1 MHKLPKLFF
10 AIPTQ
15 FVYVSACSLFF
26 LAFSVV
32 YHPFDMPEF
41 LDMGRGLYAFNLAI
55 ILAITVVALAVSRT
69 VFHLLGKSGGFT
81 WALYVAWCIGECLML
96 AIFISLYLTLML
108 KGKYTYFTVLFSYC
122 LGFVYL
128 IMIYPYLVVT
138 LSYAISARKEADKA
152 ANGVDESLIRFY
164 DEYKNP
170 KLMIAASAVLYIKAE
185 ENYVNIWYL
194 DGDKPGKYT
203 LRASM
208 TSLESTAEKHKL
220 VRCQRSYYV
229 NPLHVTVLRKENG
242 WVYADLDKEGLPSIP
257 VSKRYYDK
265 LAELL

>member
-1 MHKLPKLFF
+1 MHKLPKLFYTTS
-10 AIPTQ
+10 TQ
-15 FVYVSACSLFF
+15 LVYVSVCSLFF
-26 LAFSVV
+26 LAFSVI

-41 LDMGRGLYAFNLAI
+41 LDMGHGLYTFNLAI
-55 ILAITVVALAVSRT
+55 MLAITAVLLSIMRT
-69 VFHLLGKSGGFT
+69 VFHLLGKKGDIT
-81 WALYVAWCIGECLML
+81 WALYVVWCIGECLIL
-96 AIFISLYLTLML
+96 ALFISLYITLML
-108 KGKYTYFTVLFSYC
+108 KGRYSYFTVLFSYC
-122 LGFVYL
+122 LGYVFL

-138 LSYAISARKEADKA
+138 LSYAVASYKEAEKA
-152 ANGVDESLIRFY
+152 RSEVDESLIRFY

-185 ENYVNIWYL
+185 ENYVNIWYM

-208 TSLESTAEKHKL
+208 TSLESTAERHRL

-229 NPLHVTVLRKENG
+229 NPAHVTVLRKENG
-242 WVYADLDKEGLPSIP
+242 WIYADLDKEGLPSIP

-265 LAELL
+265 LANLL